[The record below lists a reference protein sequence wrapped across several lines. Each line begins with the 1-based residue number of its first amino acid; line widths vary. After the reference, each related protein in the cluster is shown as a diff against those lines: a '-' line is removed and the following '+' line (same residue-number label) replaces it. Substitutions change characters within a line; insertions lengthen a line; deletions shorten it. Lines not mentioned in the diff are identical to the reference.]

1 VATFDVLLPVR
12 NGLPY
17 LGESIDSIRN
27 QTLSDWRLL
36 VLDHGSS
43 DGSLELA
50 QRYAEKDDRIK
61 VFSFPE
67 ADGLGGLLN
76 LGLDKCDC
84 KYVVRQDADDVA
96 YLNRMEL
103 ATEAFAADPTQMVV
117 AGEAVMIDVDGH
129 RIGYSFR
136 PIGSQRVTAATFFY
150 CSWIH
155 GASTIKFDAFKKAG
169 ASYGAD
175 ILKAVPASESISVK
189 QYAEDYFLFGQL
201 ALLGVCNNIRV
212 PLIKFR
218 VHSTSTSQANLERQL
233 NLSYSVSRFLSKSLS
248 RMKNLP
254 DFDPVPFSNHHGIPF
269 RDDKLDLSEEF
280 RQMSEILTSGL
291 GDSAALRRE
300 LAFRRVLADGR
311 PFGRMMRYA
320 GFELTHRDNSLERGV
335 MRGWLRQPVRRYLWW
350 ALPSYRLIRAW
361 LQ

>member
-1 VATFDVLLPVR
+1 VATFDILLPVR

-17 LGESIDSIRN
+17 LSESIDSIRN

-76 LGLDKCDC
+76 LGLDRCDC
-84 KYVVRQDADDVA
+84 KYVVRHDADDVA
-96 YLNRMEL
+96 YPDRMEV
-103 ATEAFAADPTQMVV
+103 AVEAFAADPTQVVV
-117 AGEAVMIDVDGH
+117 AGEAAMIDVDGN

-155 GASTIKFDAFKKAG
+155 GASTIKFDAFKSLG
-169 ASYGAD
+169 ASYGVD
-175 ILKAVPASESISVK
+175 ILKALPASESISVK

-218 VHSTSTSQANLERQL
+218 VHNTSTSQANLDRQL
-233 NLSYSVSRFLSKSLS
+233 DLSYSVSRFLSNSFS

-254 DFDPVPFSNHHGIPF
+254 NFDPVPFSNHHGIPF
-269 RDDKLDLSEEF
+269 RAGKLDLSDEF
-280 RQMSEILTSGL
+280 RKMSEILTLGL

-320 GFELTHRDNSLERGV
+320 AFELTHRNNSLERGV
-335 MRGWLRQPVRRYLWW
+335 MRGWLRQPVRKYLWW
-350 ALPSYRLIRAW
+350 ALPGYRLIRDW
-361 LQ
+361 LR